1 MKRKPDPYTDPF
13 PTHRWLFV
21 MGEIINI
28 ILAADMEDRLNEGYR
43 TKRVDG

>member
-1 MKRKPDPYTDPF
+1 MDPF

-28 ILAADMEDRLNEGYR
+28 ILAADMESYR
-43 TKRVDG
+43 TKCVDKNRLQP